1 MVFFILLMFCN
12 ALSLFFSIVAF
23 IFSVVAFIF
32 SIVFYNKR
40 EKQTRNKQVQ
50 EETVENKGMLLLL
63 IEWLLSIKKLIT
75 YLGIALI
82 TFPLIYVTFKGNPDL
97 ISSFPIEYLIP
108 AGVGILF
115 FGLSLFGI
123 EKPTDKE
130 RGIFIIKVI
139 VYFAAII
146 FLVIINDIETIW
158 ALIWGIII
166 SVIVLDDLVKII
178 YKIYK
183 KFTEIKEEKL
193 KVSIVLAIVAAIISL
208 VFKIDIKF

>member
-12 ALSLFFSIVAF
+12 ALSLIFSI
-23 IFSVVAFIF
+23 VAFIF

-50 EETVENKGMLLLL
+50 EETVENKGRLLLL

-115 FGLSLFGI
+115 LGLSLFGI

-130 RGIFIIKVI
+130 RGVFIIKVI
-139 VYFAAII
+139 VYVVAPI
-146 FLVIINDIETIW
+146 FLVIINDIEIIW

-166 SVIVLDDLVKII
+166 SVIVLDDFVKII